1 VRSRRGV
8 ARRACLR
15 RALSGG
21 LLAAGLAACGR
32 EGAPAGGAAAGA
44 GTANTVAT
52 AATAA
57 TAAPCT
63 LSERWE
69 PCFVEKR
76 LENSG
81 LVPVLLDSAVTLPMF
96 SRPARHYR
104 LGRGELYVVLYPDSA
119 ARAADL
125 ATVDSLTVTRRGTPR
140 HAWSDPPFLVVSRNA
155 AAVLLTSSDH
165 LVARIED
172 LFTAGLPTLQRR

>member
-1 VRSRRGV
+1 MRIRRGGAHRV
-8 ARRACLR
+8 RVR

-21 LLAAGLAACGR
+21 LLAAGITACGR
-32 EGAPAGGAAAGA
+32 EPAPPGRAATGIETTNAAATG
-44 GTANTVAT
+44 
-52 AATAA
+52 A

-63 LSERWE
+63 LSDRWE

-81 LVPVLLDSAVTLPMF
+81 LVPVLLDSAMTLPMF

-125 ATVDSLTVTRRGTPR
+125 ATVDSLTVTRRGAPR
-140 HAWSDPPFLVVSRNA
+140 HAWPDPPFLVVSRNA
-155 AAVLLTSSDH
+155 AAVLLTSSEH
-165 LVARIED
+165 LAARIED

>member
-1 VRSRRGV
+1 MRNRRGGAHRV
-8 ARRACLR
+8 RLR

-21 LLAAGLAACGR
+21 LLAAGIVACGR
-32 EGAPAGGAAAGA
+32 EPAPSGRAAAG
-44 GTANTVAT
+44 TETTN
-52 AATAA
+52 AAASAA

-140 HAWSDPPFLVVSRNA
+140 HAWSVPPFLVVSRNA